1 MAIVM
6 IVLIPVGMLSKQII
20 ERPRPEIPANDF
32 LIPADSEF
40 AFPSGHAL
48 MVSAGAAISIAL
60 FRNSY
65 KQLTISIMLTAEAGL
80 VCFSRVYVG
89 GHYPLDVL
97 GGMLLGVGISF
108 LFLWK
113 QNSVESLFYRI
124 NTSISNLKNRVS

>member
-1 MAIVM
+1 M

-20 ERPRPEIPANDF
+20 ERPRPEIPENDF

-97 GGMLLGVGISF
+97 GGILLGVGISF

-113 QNSVESLFYRI
+113 QNSFESVLSHQYIHFQP
-124 NTSISNLKNRVS
+124 KKQG